1 MWPWT
6 GAKILRDNEHKILV
20 YLWCSYKIWLYD
32 SSIFFIINEFYTDLL
47 IRAIYYYPSIHLR
60 ILNLIYSYHLSH
72 ENKLTTWHTCSI
84 SLRATCSW
92 RRTLTAV
99 LKEVSHQTAT
109 TDPATPGVHIDQ
121 CNVFIIYHMHSLVC
135 KKYYKYVITTNEAAI
150 YRRYM

>member
-1 MWPWT
+1 MFLQNLIIWFINFLSLMNFTRICWSAQYIIILQFIFESWIWYIPIIFHTRTSW
-6 GAKILRDNEHKILV
+6 LRDTPV
-20 YLWCSYKIWLYD
+20 VFLWGLPAVD
-32 SSIFFIINEFYTDLL
+32 G
-47 IRAIYYYPSIHLR
+47 
-60 ILNLIYSYHLSH
+60 
-72 ENKLTTWHTCSI
+72 
-84 SLRATCSW
+84 
-92 RRTLTAV
+92 AV

>member
-1 MWPWT
+1 MNIKFWFICDVPT
-6 GAKILRDNEHKILV
+6 KFDYMIHQ
-20 YLWCSYKIWLYD
+20 
-32 SSIFFIINEFYTDLL
+32 FFIINEFYTDLL
-47 IRAIYYYPSIHLR
+47 IRAIYYYSSIHLR
-60 ILNLIYSYHLSH
+60 SLNLIYSYHLSH

-121 CNVFIIYHMHSLVC
+121 CNVFIIYYMHSLVC

>member
-1 MWPWT
+1 MWHWT

>member
-1 MWPWT
+1 MF
-6 GAKILRDNEHKILV
+6 LQ
-20 YLWCSYKIWLYD
+20 
-32 SSIFFIINEFYTDLL
+32 
-47 IRAIYYYPSIHLR
+47 
-60 ILNLIYSYHLSH
+60 NLIIWFINFLSLMNFTRICWSAQYIIILQFIF
-72 ENKLTTWHTCSI
+72 ESWIWYIPIIFHTRTSWLCDTP
-84 SLRATCSW
+84 RATCSW

>member
-1 MWPWT
+1 MFLQNLIIWFINFLSLMNFTRICWS
-6 GAKILRDNEHKILV
+6 AQYIIIL
-20 YLWCSYKIWLYD
+20 
-32 SSIFFIINEFYTDLL
+32 
-47 IRAIYYYPSIHLR
+47 HLR